1 MFFIKVNKYVKHF
14 SLEKEAIR
22 LDNEEKVT
30 RAMVKKLE
38 QKISEFEAKSL
49 EEKRNHDNLN
59 KKFKDIKN
67 AVGSSEEKN
76 KSLSLMFKVK

>member
-1 MFFIKVNKYVKHF
+1 MFFIKVNKYVKHL
-14 SLEKEAIR
+14 SLEKEAKR

-67 AVGSSEEKN
+67 VAVK
-76 KSLSLMFKVK
+76 